1 MKVYTKTGD
10 DGTTSL
16 YDGTR
21 VSKESPIFDVL
32 GSIDELAAHIGVLS
46 SFTHTEVD
54 FLAWVQKRLLDI
66 GSIIATPLGNKTN
79 LPTIESGDVS
89 KIEDQIDFM
98 DLKLAPLTEFLVMVD
113 ETPMSAQAHVCRTVC
128 RRVEREM
135 EKYGNI
141 GREVTRFINRL
152 SDFFFTVARV
162 EKEVYKTEECSR
174 TEVLS
179 FYLKMAD
186 QVKDVI
192 GIIGMWSTTVILFHM
207 FSSHLSK

>member
-21 VSKESPIFDVL
+21 VGKESPVLDVL

-46 SFTHTEVD
+46 SCTHTDVE
-54 FLAWVQKRLLDI
+54 FLTWVQKTLLEI
-66 GSIIATPLGNKTN
+66 GTIIATPLGNKTN
-79 LPTIESGDVS
+79 LPNIESNDVS
-89 KIEDQIDFM
+89 KIENQIDSM
-98 DLKLAPLTEFLVMVD
+98 DLKLTPLTAFLVMVD

-141 GREVTRFINRL
+141 DRNVTRYINRL

-162 EKEVYKTEECSR
+162 EKEVYKANTTR

-186 QVKDVI
+186 NAKEML
-192 GIIGMWSTTVILFHM
+192 GMLGVWSTGIFLFHTLL
-207 FSSHLSK
+207 SHS